1 MKIKFHETLYDLVGS
16 NAYSGRFQ
24 ATIEKGEH
32 TYDSIIEDTLD
43 AEEIIIYDDEDEV
56 KGIYTDYTK
65 RIAITIQS
73 DNYISIELQNTD
85 FERRLQELNDSVALQ
100 QTSID
105 NLNSQVSDLTP
116 YVDSQK
122 AYFSESEKTFY
133 NVPEGN
139 ISVFFDNYNGDYSIN
154 RVSDR
159 VTVSFDPLEQET
171 TITIKVE

>member
-1 MKIKFHETLYDLVGS
+1 MKIKFHETLYELVDS
-16 NAYSGRFQ
+16 NALFGRLQ
-24 ATIEKGEH
+24 ATIKKGDH
-32 TYDSIIEDTLD
+32 TYDSIIEDTVN
-43 AEEIIIYDDEDEV
+43 AEEITVYDDQDEV
-56 KGIYTDYTK
+56 QAIYTGYTK
-65 RIAITIQS
+65 RIAISIIE
-73 DNYISIELQNTD
+73 DISIELQNVN
-85 FERRLQELNDSVALQ
+85 FEKQLQDLNDAVSSQ
-100 QTSID
+100 QSSID
-105 NLNSQVSDLTP
+105 TLNSQVSDLTP